1 MLSIVVLMELKIYFD
16 TKFVLLTDSKGT
28 KKIENF
34 YICNDNSTLLKA
46 INSLAE
52 EACNYAVL
60 YNESI
65 DFLLQLFKSNYT
77 YIEAAGG
84 FIKNEL
90 GEYLFIYRREKWDLP
105 KGKLEKGE
113 TPEVAALREVAEETG
128 LQNVIEKDYRC
139 STWHTYEMYGQKV
152 LKQTYWYNMEAQKN
166 QNSAPQTEEEITELQ
181 WLAESDFGKVFENTF
196 PSIITVINCK

>member
-16 TKFVLLTDSKGT
+16 TKFVLLTDCKGT

-34 YICNDNSTLLKA
+34 YICNDNSTLLQA
-46 INSLAE
+46 IDSLAQ
-52 EACNYAVL
+52 EAHNSAVL
-60 YNESI
+60 YNTNF
-65 DFLLQLFKSNYT
+65 DFLLNLFKSNYT

-84 FIKNEL
+84 FIKNEFN
-90 GEYLFIYRREKWDLP
+90 EYLFIYRREKWDLP

-128 LQNVIEKDYRC
+128 LQNVIEKNYRC

-152 LKQTYWYNMEAQKN
+152 LKQTYWFDMEAEKN
-166 QNSAPQTEEEITELQ
+166 QKSAPQTEEEITELQ
-181 WLAESDFGKVFENTF
+181 WLSEDKFPQVFANTF
-196 PSIITVINCK
+196 PSIITVINKE